1 MRPRH
6 FLLSLL
12 ITALL
17 MPAGTFRA
25 MAQQNAGAASP
36 TVEDSIALLRTEI
49 QRGTIERDRLTR
61 MLAALNQV
69 DSVHKPLYPTWKV
82 LDDDLRNRVNRA
94 FRLRHPEMTGDHD
107 VVVVANPRQ
116 GEILDLAVGETHMG
130 RLETKQ
136 ILSDSLHT
144 EILRGDYQRRAVS
157 LSVEPPRTD
166 AFETEPQY
174 AALTASA
181 FGVKTLFTRG
191 LGLEAVVGQD
201 EVGYH
206 FWSSGDFRV
215 RAILNHLKLGVLL
228 PFPYGY
234 RIDRVVAPLA
244 IKPTLLVGST
254 GFSGEFEQPF
264 GATRAG
270 IRLTVG
276 ELYLGNLTAKV
287 PDSLSA
293 YSLHTTA
300 QLYATHEVRWGDD
313 VFAFTGGIG
322 FHQVTRSIAD
332 SAQGSVYTLEKL
344 NSAGPLLR
352 VDYTRIG
359 ERLYGASVQ
368 LYSSILYLAGWVEV
382 VRNFLFV
389 DAKFYAPILRDP
401 QPWEQKYFFM
411 ISPRLQITY

>member
-1 MRPRH
+1 MRPRQLMMSF
-6 FLLSLL
+6 FLG
-12 ITALL
+12 ALL
-17 MPAGTFRA
+17 TPAGVVRCT
-25 MAQQNAGAASP
+25 AQQSPAAAP
-36 TVEDSIALLRTEI
+36 TVEDSIALLQAQIE
-49 QRGTIERDRLTR
+49 RGTVERNRLQR

-116 GEILDLAVGETHMG
+116 GEILDLAVGDMHMG
-130 RLETKQ
+130 RLETRQ

-144 EILRGDYQRRAVS
+144 ELLQGNYQRRPFS
-157 LSVEPPRTD
+157 LAVEPPRTE
-166 AFETEPQY
+166 ALGTEPKY
-174 AALTASA
+174 ASLTASA
-181 FGVKTLFTRG
+181 FAVRMQFPQG

-206 FWSSGDFRV
+206 FWSAGDFRI

-234 RIDRVVAPLA
+234 RTQRVLAPLA

-254 GFSGEFEQPF
+254 GFSGEYEQPF
-264 GATRAG
+264 GATKAG
-270 IRLTVG
+270 VRLTVG
-276 ELYLGNLTAKV
+276 ELYLGNLSAKV
-287 PDSLSA
+287 PDSISA

-300 QLYATHEVRWGDD
+300 QLYATHEARWGDD
-313 VFAFTGGIG
+313 VFDFTGGIG
-322 FHQVTRSIAD
+322 FHQVTRGIAD
-332 SAQGSVYTLEKL
+332 SAQGTVDMLEKV

-359 ERLYGASVQ
+359 ERLYGASIQ
-368 LYSSILYLAGWVEV
+368 LYSSILFLSGWVEI

-389 DAKFYAPILRDP
+389 DAKFYAPVLRDP
-401 QPWEQKYFFM
+401 RPWEQKYFFM